1 MERKRLEI
9 LFAVAS
15 YSTVCLKFHYNYSLF
30 LSLIHPNN
38 SFHECVTVIVILLL
52 IIIIKI
58 IISIG
63 SGAL

>member
-15 YSTVCLKFHYNYSLF
+15 YSTVSLKFHYNYSLF

-52 IIIIKI
+52 IIII
-58 IISIG
+58 SIG
-63 SGAL
+63 SGTL

>member
-1 MERKRLEI
+1 MERKRLER
-9 LFAVAS
+9 LLAVAS

-30 LSLIHPNN
+30 SSLIHPNN

-52 IIIIKI
+52 IIII

-63 SGAL
+63 SGTL